1 MKKICLFFIAFSMM
15 SILKSNAQSTFANN
29 TYGAARFLGWGT
41 SSGDLWFKTNNTT
54 RMTLKDNTGFF
65 GVGVAAPGYFLEVQ
79 DDISIIPNGSGQAYY
94 RIWGSPGIIRFGSTT
109 QCYFW

>member
-1 MKKICLFFIAFSMM
+1 MM

-65 GVGVAAPGYFLEVQ
+65 GVGVAAGR
-79 DDISIIPNGSGQAYY
+79 NKG
-94 RIWGSPGIIRFGSTT
+94 
-109 QCYFW
+109 